1 MASINLVRS
10 VMGAVAPPER
20 QAAAIQLVGA
30 GFSVITILILARGF
44 GATMAGHYA
53 VVSHTVMFA
62 STLAL
67 FGSDQMVARAISA
80 ELAVDQPEHAYA
92 ALRHYSQWIAIGM
105 FLVGALL
112 LLVSGYFAQFG
123 FPALPVW
130 YLPAAVLIYTIL
142 RFASAALRGAL
153 SLRMSQATLALQ
165 RVALVFALL
174 GFVFFDD
181 ITSFSPVG
189 TAYLASIIFATLVG
203 CILLARLIGSWA
215 GQARARF
222 VSRAPDAYSIGLS
235 GILIS
240 ATGWAEVAVLGYWM
254 DAASMGIFRV
264 CVQIALPLNLV
275 YLAYVVSVGPG
286 YAQVLARG
294 EYAAAWHRHRADRRL
309 LLAFGIPVCVLLIVL
324 AEPLLGLLGDEFRP
338 GRWSLVILAAAALLN
353 MATATASTM
362 LNMAHREDVFR
373 RLTIAS
379 VVVSALCIAFL
390 IPRFGILGAAIS
402 VALGVAI
409 REGGAYIAARRI
421 LPRQDEQKRDY

>member
-1 MASINLVRS
+1 
-10 VMGAVAPPER
+10 MGAVARPER

-30 GFSVITILILARGF
+30 GFSVLTILILARGF

-53 VVSHTVMFA
+53 VVSHTVLFA

-80 ELAVDQPEHAYA
+80 ELAVDQPNSAYA
-92 ALRHYSQWIAIGM
+92 ALRHYGQWIAGGM
-105 FLVGALL
+105 VMVGAIL
-112 LLVSGYFAQFG
+112 LLVSDHFGQFG
-123 FPALPVW
+123 FPALPLW
-130 YLPAAVLIYTIL
+130 YLPATVLVFTLL

-181 ITSFSPVG
+181 ITSFAPVG
-189 TAYLASIIFATLVG
+189 TAYLASIIFATLVA

-275 YLAYVVSVGPG
+275 YLAYVISVGPG
-286 YAQVLARG
+286 YAQLLARG

-309 LLAFGIPVCVLLIVL
+309 LLAFGMPVCVLLIVF

-338 GRWSLVILAAAALLN
+338 GRWPLIILAATALFN

-390 IPRFGILGAAIS
+390 IPRFGMLGAAIS

>member
-1 MASINLVRS
+1 MASIDLIRHVTR
-10 VMGAVAPPER
+10 AVAPPER

-30 GFSVITILILARGF
+30 GFSVLTILILARGF

-53 VVSHTVMFA
+53 VVSHTVLFA

-67 FGSDQMVARAISA
+67 FGYDQMVSRAISA
-80 ELAVDQPEHAYA
+80 ELALDQPDSAYA
-92 ALRHYSQWIAIGM
+92 ALRHYGSRIALGIAV
-105 FLVGALL
+105 VGAVL
-112 LLVSGYFAQFG
+112 LLVSDRFAQFG
-123 FPALPVW
+123 FPALPAW
-130 YLPAAVLIYTIL
+130 YLPAAVLAYVVL
-142 RFASAALRGAL
+142 KFSSAAMRGAL
-153 SLRMSQATLALQ
+153 WLRMSQAALALQ
-165 RVALVFALL
+165 RVALLFALL
-174 GFVFFDD
+174 GFLLIED
-181 ITSFSPVG
+181 IASFAPVG
-189 TAYLASIIFATLVG
+189 IAYLASIIFATLIT
-203 CILLARLIGSWA
+203 CILLARLVWSWA
-215 GQARARF
+215 DRARARF

-264 CVQIALPLNLV
+264 CVQIALPLNLI
-275 YLAYVVSVGPG
+275 YLAYVISVGPG
-286 YAQVLARG
+286 YAQLLARR

-309 LLAFGIPVCVLLIVL
+309 LLAFGIPVCVLLIVF

-338 GRWSLVILAAAALLN
+338 GRWPLVILTAAALFN

-379 VVVSALCIAFL
+379 VVVSALCIAVL
-390 IPRFGILGAAIS
+390 IPRFGMLGAAIS

-421 LPRQDEQKRDY
+421 LPRQDEQKRDC